1 MKTLLLFI
9 GFILPAAGM
18 NIQSASQDNEAR
30 AVYEEMDRRINAVV
44 FETATMTMRIV
55 DNRGR
60 VRERELESWS
70 HNDGPTTRTLMRF
83 HAPADVRGTGLLT
96 ISEGDAEVQRL
107 FLPALNRIQT
117 ITSTQ
122 RADRFMGSDFT
133 YEDLGDQN
141 PDDFTFS
148 VLERDRAAA
157 QMLVK
162 GIRTNAS
169 GYAYAHFL
177 IDTRRY
183 VLLRATYFDTR
194 DEKVRE
200 LVAENI
206 TEIRPE
212 IWRASKLTMRDLKTG
227 RYTELIWQRRTIDEP
242 IDAQTFTERNLQRVR

>member
-1 MKTLLLFI
+1 MSA
-9 GFILPAAGM
+9 GVVAQPA
-18 NIQSASQDNEAR
+18 SDDNEAR
-30 AVYEEMDRRINAVV
+30 AVYEEMDRRLNAVV
-44 FETATMTMRIV
+44 YETATMAMRIV

-70 HNDGPTTRTLMRF
+70 HNDGPITRTLMRF
-83 HAPADVRGTGLLT
+83 QAPADVRGTGLLT
-96 ISEGDAEVQRL
+96 ISEDNTEVQRL

-117 ITSTQ
+117 ISSTQ

-148 VLERDRAAA
+148 VLENNTDEG

-162 GIRTNAS
+162 GVRSDAS

-183 VLLRATYFDTR
+183 VLLRAVYFNAQ
-194 DEKVRE
+194 DEQVRE
-200 LVAENI
+200 LLAQDI
-206 TEIRPE
+206 TAVRDGV
-212 IWRASKLTMRDLKTG
+212 WRASKLTMRDLRTG
-227 RYTELIWQRRTIDEP
+227 RYTELVWQKRTIDEP
-242 IDAQTFTERNLQRVR
+242 IDAQIFTERNLQRVR